1 MGAKN
6 STATTTIPDAVRTK
20 NLTIF
25 DKAQVTRIV
34 TDSNGRGDRRRLHS
48 RSQGVFSARQDRAA
62 RRSTLTKTRACY
74 CFRSRKRIPTAFPT
88 ITVKLGGIIS
98 DTGSAA

>member
-34 TDSNGRGDRRRLHS
+34 TDSNGRITGVTYIRDRKEYFQPAKIVLHATT
-48 RSQGVFSARQDRAA
+48 QI
-62 RRSTLTKTRACY
+62 L
-74 CFRSRKRIPTAFPT
+74 
-88 ITVKLGGIIS
+88 
-98 DTGSAA
+98 